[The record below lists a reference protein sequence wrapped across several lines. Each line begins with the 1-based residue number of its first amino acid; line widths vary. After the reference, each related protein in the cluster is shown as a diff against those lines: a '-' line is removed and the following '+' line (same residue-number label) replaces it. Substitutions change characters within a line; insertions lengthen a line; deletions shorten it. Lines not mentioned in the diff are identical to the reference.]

1 MPFSDFQPQGSKT
14 PAGGYLPRIQ
24 CDARTGF
31 LAKVNRVQV
40 NDEGHWKSVPAPLPY
55 PLALQID
62 FANLEVIW
70 ASFQN
75 GPSIHAVRYRD
86 LVDGTAQMIDRPSED
101 HKPGFR
107 VRVYNAS
114 LLEGGVHEF
123 SSTANCV
130 RSAMDKIHD
139 AFEAQAANH
148 LDQAPIVTFSGVSPA
163 PSAKGMNYF
172 PIMEITGWKSR
183 DPFDDLP
190 ANAKASPTAVAAPAP
205 AQVTPPPP
213 PHNASATPEFS

>member
-14 PAGGYLPRIQ
+14 PAGEYLPRVQ

-40 NDEGHWKSVPAPLPY
+40 GDAWKSVPVPLPY

-75 GPSIHAVRYRD
+75 GPNIHAVRYRD

-139 AFEAQAANH
+139 AFEAQAANY
-148 LDQAPIVTFSGVSPA
+148 LDKAPIVAFSGVSPA
-163 PSAKGMNYF
+163 PSAKGMSYF
-172 PIMEITGWKSR
+172 PIMEITGWESR
-183 DPFDDLP
+183 NSFDGLP
-190 ANAKASPTAVAAPAP
+190 TNAGPTAVAAPAP
-205 AQVTPPPP
+205 AQVTAPPP